1 MDEEEDADRWFH
13 LRPVTASDFTQAIK
27 KLKASVDDNGKELM
41 KVSGGQSESDVKVK
55 ITVKVKGGAKG
66 YMKG

>member
-1 MDEEEDADRWFH
+1 MDSMDEEEDADRWFH

-41 KVSGGQSESDVKVK
+41 KVSGSARVMLRVKC
-55 ITVKVKGGAKG
+55 KVS
-66 YMKG
+66 